1 MGRIAW
7 KWICSFSALVLVAG
21 GLTMVLALPAAAAEP
36 VLVSPPTISGV
47 AQVGMVL
54 TSTDAVWSQDG
65 FRMGPTSKVWDR
77 CSGTDVSSCVAI
89 GNGSGS
95 YENGKTYTV
104 TTADVGFMLRVCN
117 EFIVTIPSWARYDV
131 WSAPTATVVAGA
143 LTLTSTPVPVVSDS
157 TPVAGQALTVNPGTW
172 GPAPVQLTFQWF
184 RGATAIPGATGEQ
197 YVVQAADVGSSLK
210 VQVTGSK
217 TGYLSVSKTSA
228 ATAVVAKGVVSP
240 TPTPK
245 ISDTT
250 PVTDQMLATQS
261 GTWGPGGVIL
271 KYQWYRRSPSGK
283 VKSISGATRDTYQV
297 RASDVRYKLRVK
309 VTGSLPGAKSVAKV
323 SAWTS
328 KVAKAKFITAPS
340 PTVSG
345 VVQVGMPLT
354 VAAGTWKPTAKLK
367 YQWYRVSNSGKKT
380 TIRKATKATYTP
392 KAADKGRRLNV
403 RVTAYRSGYVTTT
416 RYSPVTIKV

>member
-1 MGRIAW
+1 M
-7 KWICSFSALVLVAG
+7 VLVAG
-21 GLTMVLALPAAAAEP
+21 GLTMVFALPAAAADP

-54 TSTDAVWSQDG
+54 TATDAVWLKDG
-65 FRMGPTSKVWDR
+65 FQLGPTDKVWVR
-77 CSGTDVSSCVAI
+77 CSDADDVGSCVAI
-89 GNGSGS
+89 LFSDGSRR
-95 YENGKTYTV
+95 NINTYTV
-104 TTADVGFMLRVCN
+104 TTADLGFRLRFYN
-117 EFIVTIPSWARYDV
+117 EWRQISPYYSYQV
-131 WSAPTATVVAGA
+131 WSDPTAAVVAGA

-157 TPVAGQALTVNPGTW
+157 TPVAGQTLTVNPGTW

-184 RGATAIPGATGEQ
+184 RGATAISGATGER

-217 TGYLSVSKTSA
+217 TDYVSVSKTSA

-240 TPTPK
+240 APTPR

-250 PVTDQMLATQS
+250 PVTDEVLSAQS
-261 GTWGPGGVIL
+261 GTWGPDGVVL
-271 KYQWYRRSPSGK
+271 KYQWYRRSPSGT
-283 VKSISGATRDTYQV
+283 VKAISGATGDTYRV
-297 RASDVRYKLRVK
+297 RASDVRYKLRVR

-354 VAAGTWKPTAKLK
+354 VVAGTWKPTAKLK
-367 YQWYRVSNSGKKT
+367 YQWYRVSSSGKKT

-392 KAADKGRRLNV
+392 KAADKGRRLRV

>member
-1 MGRIAW
+1 M
-7 KWICSFSALVLVAG
+7 LLVAG
-21 GLTMVLALPAAAAEP
+21 GLTMVSALPAAAADP

-54 TSTDAVWSQDG
+54 TGTDAVWSKDG
-65 FRMGPTSKVWDR
+65 FRLGPTSRVWDR
-77 CSGTDVSSCVAI
+77 CSGTEVSSCVAI
-89 GNGSGS
+89 ENGSGS

-104 TTADVGFMLRVCN
+104 TTADLGLTLRFYN
-117 EFIVTIPSWARYDV
+117 DWTQTFPYYRHQV
-131 WSAPTATVVAGA
+131 WSDPTAAVAAGA

-157 TPVAGQALTVNPGTW
+157 TPVAGQNLTVNPGTW
-172 GPAPVQLTFQWF
+172 GPAPVQFTFQWF
-184 RGATAIPGATGEQ
+184 RGATAISGATDER
-197 YVVQAADVGSSLK
+197 YLVQAADVGSSLK

-217 TGYLSVSKTSA
+217 TGYVSVSKISA

-240 TPTPK
+240 TPTPR

-250 PVTDQMLATQS
+250 PVTDQVLAAKS
-261 GTWGPGGVIL
+261 GTWGPSGVIL
-271 KYQWYRRSPSGK
+271 KYQWYRRSPTGK
-283 VKSISGATRDTYQV
+283 VKAISRATGDTYQV

-354 VAAGTWKPTAKLK
+354 VVAGTWEPTAKLK

-380 TIRKATKATYTP
+380 SIGKATKATYTP
-392 KAADKGRRLNV
+392 KAVDKGRRLKV